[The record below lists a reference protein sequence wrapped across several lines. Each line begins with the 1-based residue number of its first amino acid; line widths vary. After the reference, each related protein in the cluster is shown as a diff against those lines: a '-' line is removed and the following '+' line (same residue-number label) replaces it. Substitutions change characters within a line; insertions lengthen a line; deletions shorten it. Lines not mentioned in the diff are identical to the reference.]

1 MLIKARPLVLISSFI
16 ENTYPK
22 ICFTSSEI
30 LMENIPNMRLHSF
43 WEASGTVAIPKV
55 NTKVDNGTLFFF
67 FLLHCC
73 SERVSGT
80 SCAAQNKQGSSSC
93 LSAAYH
99 SLQITSKT

>member
-67 FLLHCC
+67 LLHCC